1 MTADL
6 TGPQPAVLVGA
17 PRFQDPLLVAG
28 LAGDPLGPGTPE
40 RDDPIEGVPTRAG
53 QAQPQVAM
61 AHRGTP

>member
-1 MTADL
+1 MSR
-6 TGPQPAVLVGA
+6 P
-17 PRFQDPLLVAG
+17 AG

-53 QAQPQVAM
+53 QAQPQVAR